1 MNRREEKDSA
11 REREEASEE
20 VEPFWKM
27 VRLSAESG
35 SSAPV
40 IDSVPLRDQERRSPR
55 QLRVGGGLA
64 SLTWLSFSLPFY
76 FIYFSLPLSYCVSF
90 FPAFLYFSVSYFFP
104 YPFLL
109 FFVHTN
115 IRCCGMSLYCSYVL
129 FFFFFFLRSCS
140 LLPYNSLASFFHFLP
155 KMSFFLNIIS
165 SFLWFLFFNL
175 MEEERYSYTQ

>member
-1 MNRREEKDSA
+1 
-11 REREEASEE
+11 
-20 VEPFWKM
+20 M
-27 VRLSAESG
+27 VRLSAEGG

-40 IDSVPLRDQERRSPR
+40 IDSVPLRDQQRRSPR

-64 SLTWLSFSLPFY
+64 SLTWLSFSLPSY
-76 FIYFSLPLSYCVSF
+76 FIYYSLPLSYCVSF

-140 LLPYNSLASFFHFLP
+140 HLPYHSLASFFHFLP
-155 KMSFFLNIIS
+155 LSFWPFL
-165 SFLWFLFFNL
+165 
-175 MEEERYSYTQ
+175 